1 MAPLCHSM
9 TRSLMILAAGIVVF
23 AAGVWQFVQLRSDP
37 QPALTPAAR
46 HGPSPAPRTTTIAG
60 AGSAKRVVH
69 IVVEGLNFAFSPAA
83 ITVRAGTT
91 VTWVSRTASP
101 HTITSVT
108 RKLFD
113 VSIRGR
119 GRAQIQFL
127 HPGTYQYYC
136 ALHPYMLGVVHVIR

>member
-1 MAPLCHSM
+1 M
-9 TRSLMILAAGIVVF
+9 TRSLLLLGAGIVIF
-23 AAGVWQFVQLRSDP
+23 AIGLWQLLQLRSDP
-37 QPALTPAAR
+37 ASPPTPAAAR
-46 HGPSPAPRTTTIAG
+46 HLPAPTSTPTSSSDAPR
-60 AGSAKRVVH
+60 RVVH

-119 GRAQIQFL
+119 GRAQIRFL
-127 HPGTYQYYC
+127 RPGSYQYYC
-136 ALHPYMLGVVHVIR
+136 ALHPYMLGVVHVTR

>member
-1 MAPLCHSM
+1 M
-9 TRSLMILAAGIVVF
+9 TRSLIILAAGVVVF
-23 AAGVWQFVQLRSDP
+23 AVGLWQFFQLRSDP
-37 QPALTPAAR
+37 PHALTPVVAR
-46 HGPSPAPRTTTIAG
+46 HAPSPGPRSTGITG
-60 AGSAKRVVH
+60 AHGAKRVVH

-119 GRAQIQFL
+119 GRAQIRFL
-127 HPGTYQYYC
+127 RPGTYQYYC
-136 ALHPYMLGVVHVIR
+136 ALHPYMLGVVHVTR

>member
-1 MAPLCHSM
+1 M
-9 TRSLMILAAGIVVF
+9 TRSLLMLAAGVAVF
-23 AAGVWQFVQLRSDP
+23 AVGLWRFLQLRSDP
-37 QPALTPAAR
+37 PPALTPAAAR
-46 HGPSPAPRTTTIAG
+46 YVPTSTPRSTSITG
-60 AGSAKRVVH
+60 GRSATRVVH
-69 IVVEGLNFAFSPAA
+69 IVVEGLNFAFSPAS

-136 ALHPYMLGVVHVIR
+136 ALHPYMLGVIHVRG